1 MAHNWSAPFLNSL
14 TAFFNPTKIW
24 KHSGCLFLPVNTQ
37 REEKIHVWWFE
48 FLQPIFLSTLSSKIH
63 ISVKRSCFS
72 EAVMSHVPQYNNL
85 AHKHVQHKP
94 QCKIDSQRLHR
105 KYWFHI
111 NGFNSEWKWGVRTK
125 IFKTRSA
132 STRPLS
138 LKHFFEGKVYFVS
151 IWNLM
156 KLFRRG

>member
-1 MAHNWSAPFLNSL
+1 MNFSIRSRSGDTLDVCSCLLTHRGRRKYMYGGLN
-14 TAFFNPTKIW
+14 FFNRFFCQHCHRKYTYLW
-24 KHSGCLFLPVNTQ
+24 KEL
-37 REEKIHVWWFE
+37 
-48 FLQPIFLSTLSSKIH
+48 
-63 ISVKRSCFS
+63 SCFS
-72 EAVMSHVPQYNNL
+72 EAVMSHVAQYNNL
-85 AHKHVQHKP
+85 AHKHVPHKP

-111 NGFNSEWKWGVRTK
+111 NGVNSEWKWGVRTQT
-125 IFKTRSA
+125 FKTRSA